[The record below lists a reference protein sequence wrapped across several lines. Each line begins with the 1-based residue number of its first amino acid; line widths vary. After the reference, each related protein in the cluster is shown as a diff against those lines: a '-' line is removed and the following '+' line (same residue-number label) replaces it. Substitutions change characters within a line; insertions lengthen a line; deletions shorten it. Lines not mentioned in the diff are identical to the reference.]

1 VISVPVDWIAVSHIV
16 ERHATDSSLQSIA
29 PPRQKPSHGR
39 INVIASAH
47 PLIGR
52 SERDIFVIAF
62 PWVWAFFSGA
72 HLQLFQCVSCSAA
85 AAVLFVCEL
94 ERDRSTPKKECP
106 I

>member
-47 PLIGR
+47 PLLVVRKEIFLLSPFPGFGHFSAVHIYNCSSGV
-52 SERDIFVIAF
+52 SELQCCSCGVI
-62 PWVWAFFSGA
+62 
-72 HLQLFQCVSCSAA
+72 CV
-85 AAVLFVCEL
+85 
-94 ERDRSTPKKECP
+94 RT
-106 I
+106 